1 MKLSG
6 STHINAPR
14 ERAFAYLTDASFVA
28 ECAPGVQK
36 LEVIEPGKKFKVLA
50 GIGFGAVKATFDT
63 NVEFVEKRADN
74 YAKIKAA
81 GKAPGSNVDATA
93 ELILSDAPEG
103 GTTLNWEADV
113 SIAGAIA
120 SVALRLLGS
129 VTQKLSAQFFEKAKA
144 RIENQSE
151 IAR

>member
-14 ERAFAYLTDASFVA
+14 EKAFDHFTDANFVA

-36 LEVIEPGKKFKVLA
+36 LEVIEADKKFKVVA

-63 NVEFVEKRADN
+63 NVDFVEKRPHD

-81 GKAPGSNVDATA
+81 GKAPGSNVDAVA
-93 ELILSDAPEG
+93 ELKLSDAPEG
-103 GTTLNWEADV
+103 GTTLAWEADV
-113 SIAGAIA
+113 NIAGAIA
-120 SVALRLLGS
+120 SVAMRLMGS
-129 VTQKLSAQFFEKAKA
+129 VTQKLSAQFFEKAKEK
-144 RIENQSE
+144 IEQQ
-151 IAR
+151 A

>member
-14 ERAFAYLTDASFVA
+14 AKAYAYLTDANFVA

-36 LEVIEPGKKFKVLA
+36 LEVIEPDKKFKVIA

-63 NVEFVEKRADN
+63 DVEFVEKREGE
-74 YAKIKAA
+74 YARIKAS
-81 GKAPGSNVDATA
+81 GKAPGSNVDASA
-93 ELILSDAPEG
+93 ELNLSDASEG
-103 GTTLNWEADV
+103 GTTLNWDADV
-113 SIAGAIA
+113 TIAGAIA
-120 SVALRLLGS
+120 SVAMRLLGN

-144 RIENQSE
+144 KIEAQ
-151 IAR
+151 